1 MPLRRVDLHDGSRC
15 YSPAP
20 QPAPPSPTVHGE
32 WRALGWVALLLLAL
46 VLLQLYLPTG
56 A

>member
-15 YSPAP
+15 YSPVT
-20 QPAPPSPTVHGE
+20 QPAPPSPAASGE
-32 WRALGWVALLLLAL
+32 WQALGWVALLLLAL